1 MLIERWR
8 QFYNER
14 RPTARIAINLR
25 LRSVKPGWIPII
37 STRASLPDWSQHS
50 AAGHLRKI
58 RCGSCVSSEIF
69 FSRLHTSKI
78 KINFGLDIVKKNG
91 HVRSATRKDETIRI
105 LLDILSISER
115 CY

>member
-1 MLIERWR
+1 MVHA
-8 QFYNER
+8 F
-14 RPTARIAINLR
+14 
-25 LRSVKPGWIPII
+25 
-37 STRASLPDWSQHS
+37 
-50 AAGHLRKI
+50 LRKSSFQ
-58 RCGSCVSSEIF
+58 GSIL
-69 FSRLHTSKI
+69 RKI